1 VLQERVL
8 VLGGVDRLAVGV
20 LELLRLKNTVP
31 RKMATVTHRTPRLP
45 QKTPL
50 QPVLKTGAESNN
62 VLRSA
67 DINLRW
73 DLPPGGF

>member
-1 VLQERVL
+1 VALRV
-8 VLGGVDRLAVGV
+8 
-20 LELLRLKNTVP
+20 ELLFRLKKTVP

-50 QPVLKTGAESNN
+50 QPELNTGAESNN

-67 DINLRW
+67 DIQPPLKLAS
-73 DLPPGGF
+73 LPSSRPKPPRSANV